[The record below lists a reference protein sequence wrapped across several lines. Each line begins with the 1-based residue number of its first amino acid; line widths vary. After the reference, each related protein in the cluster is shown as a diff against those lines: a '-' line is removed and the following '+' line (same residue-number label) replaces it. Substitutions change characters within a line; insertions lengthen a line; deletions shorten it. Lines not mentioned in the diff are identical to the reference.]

1 MAPQA
6 DPIQRRTDPLISLFL
21 DAISAMRAASANTL
35 AAYQRDLADTSTL
48 LAAEATSLADC
59 TADDLRR
66 VIALWHHRGLS
77 ARSVARRLSALRQFM
92 SWAVEDQIRAEN
104 PCRWIDNPSLPTS
117 LPQSLSEDEVA
128 KLLAVAEAM
137 QPAALSLRAVAM
149 LEILYATGLR
159 VSELVSLQV
168 AQFRRDPDSL
178 LIVGKGGRERLVPL
192 GMAAKRAAAD
202 WLNLRDA
209 IPAYLLSDF
218 MFPNDKSAADGGAMS
233 RHQFTQ
239 LLKLIASKAEIN
251 PQRVTPHKLRHSF
264 ATHMLNR
271 GADLRSLQIMLGH
284 ADISTT
290 QIYTASRPERLA
302 GLVADAHPLASKRQ
316 DR

>member
-1 MAPQA
+1 
-6 DPIQRRTDPLISLFL
+6 
-21 DAISAMRAASANTL
+21 
-35 AAYQRDLADTSTL
+35 
-48 LAAEATSLADC
+48 
-59 TADDLRR
+59 
-66 VIALWHHRGLS
+66 VAL
-77 ARSVARRLSALRQFM
+77 
-92 SWAVEDQIRAEN
+92 
-104 PCRWIDNPSLPTS
+104 
-117 LPQSLSEDEVA
+117 
-128 KLLAVAEAM
+128 
-137 QPAALSLRAVAM
+137 

-168 AQFRRDPDSL
+168 AQFRRDPDSVL
-178 LIVGKGGRERLVPL
+178 VVGKGGRERLVPL

-209 IPAYLLSDF
+209 TAAYLLSDF
-218 MFPNDKSAADGGAMS
+218 MFPDDKSTADGGAMS
-233 RHQFTQ
+233 RHQFAQ
-239 LLKLIASKAEIN
+239 LLKLIASKAKIN

-271 GADLRSLQIMLGH
+271 GADLRSLQTMLGH